1 MRLPFGDPRD
11 ALAMVGRGPALV
23 EQALGLVP
31 RALGLLGSAEA
42 LLVRADGLVDRIET
56 TRLAADDLVKRT
68 DATVDEANALVV
80 RAAGTIGSVEPTI
93 ERLQALLDSFAPSLE
108 RLQPTIERLA
118 ETTHPDEVDAM
129 VKLIDQLPDLVERLE
144 SDILPMLVTLRTVG
158 PDVHDLLDI
167 TRELNQML
175 GKLPGMSRVK
185 RRVEEQKEQDPR
197 ESDQSASD

>member
-1 MRLPFGDPRD
+1 MRLPLGDPRD
-11 ALAMVGRGPALV
+11 ALALIGRGPALV
-23 EQALGLVP
+23 EQAFALVP
-31 RALGLLGSAEA
+31 RALALLDSAEA
-42 LLVRADGLVDRIET
+42 LLKRADALIDRIDE
-56 TRLAADDLVKRT
+56 TRLAADHLVERT
-68 DATVDEANALVV
+68 GRTVSDADALIV
-80 RAAGTIGSVEPTI
+80 RTAGTVGSVEPTI

-108 RLQPTIERLA
+108 RLQPTLARLA

-175 GKLPGMSRVK
+175 GKLPGMGRVK
-185 RRVEEQKEQDPR
+185 RRVEEQKEQDRR
-197 ESDQSASD
+197 EPD

>member
-1 MRLPFGDPRD
+1 MRLPLGDPRD
-11 ALAMVGRGPALV
+11 ALALISRGPVLV
-23 EQALGLVP
+23 EQAFALVP
-31 RALGLLGSAEA
+31 RTLALLDSAEA
-42 LLVRADGLVDRIET
+42 LLKRADALIDRIDD
-56 TRLAADDLVKRT
+56 TRSEADALIVRT
-68 DATVDEANALVV
+68 
-80 RAAGTIGSVEPTI
+80 AGTVGSVEPTI

-108 RLQPTIERLA
+108 RLQPTLTRLA

-175 GKLPGMSRVK
+175 GEVPGMGRVK

-197 ESDQSASD
+197 EPD